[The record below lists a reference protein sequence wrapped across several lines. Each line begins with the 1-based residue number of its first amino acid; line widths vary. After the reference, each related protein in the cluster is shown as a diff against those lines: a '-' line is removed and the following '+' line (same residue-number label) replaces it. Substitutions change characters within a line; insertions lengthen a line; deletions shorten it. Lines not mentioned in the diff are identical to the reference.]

1 MRRLLAAAAL
11 LTIAS
16 GAAAET
22 PRFALPIACVIG
34 TDCFVQN
41 YVDRDPGPGFADF
54 TCGRLGYDGH
64 KGTDIRLPTLAEMR
78 DGVAVL
84 AAAPGTVLRVRDG
97 MADISTDATGREAV
111 AGREAGNSLI
121 IDHGDGWE
129 TQYAHLREGSVAVEP
144 GEQVEAG
151 QEIGLVGLSGD
162 TEFPHLHFE
171 VRHDGA
177 TVDPYLGLQ
186 PGSGAPQGCGV
197 AGVPMMWSEEA
208 ARALAYRPTGLLAA
222 GFADEAPSYDGI
234 LTGDYATDT
243 AAPSAASPALV
254 FWIYLFGIQAGD
266 RLELEL
272 MAPDGST
279 VAESAQDL
287 PKPKADYIAFAGR
300 KKRGDAWPAGS
311 YVGRFKL
318 TRMVDGAAAVIA
330 EAERKIE
337 LR

>member
-11 LTIAS
+11 VTVAS

-22 PRFALPIACVIG
+22 PQFTLPIACTVG

-78 DGVAVL
+78 EGVAVL

-97 MADISTDATGREAV
+97 MEDISTDATGRQAV

-121 IDHGDGWE
+121 INHGDGWE

-144 GEQVEAG
+144 GEQVETG
-151 QEIGLVGLSGD
+151 QKIGRVGLSGD

-171 VRHDGA
+171 VRHDA
-177 TVDPYLGLQ
+177 ETVDPYLG
-186 PGSGAPQGCGV
+186 PDAPEGCGV
-197 AGVPMMWSEEA
+197 TGAPMWTAEA
-208 ARALAYRPTGLLAA
+208 AGALAYRPTGLLAT
-222 GFADEAPSYDGI
+222 GFAAAAPSYDGI
-234 LTGDYATDT
+234 LAGDYAGD
-243 AAPSAASPALV
+243 AAQPNASSAALV
-254 FWIYLFGIQAGD
+254 FWIYLFGVQPGD
-266 RLELEL
+266 RLELAL
-272 MAPDGST
+272 LAPDGST

-287 PKPKADYIAFAGR
+287 PKAKADYIAFAGR
-300 KKRGDAWPAGS
+300 KLRGESWPAGG

-318 TRMVDGAAAVIA
+318 TRTVDGAAAVIA
-330 EAERKIE
+330 ETTREID